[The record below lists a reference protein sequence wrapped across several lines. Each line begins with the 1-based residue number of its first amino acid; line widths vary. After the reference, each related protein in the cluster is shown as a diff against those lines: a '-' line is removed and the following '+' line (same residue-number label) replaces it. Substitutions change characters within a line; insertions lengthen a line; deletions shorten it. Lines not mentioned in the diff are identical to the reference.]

1 MNTATVVYVV
11 LGGLAASTV
20 LSLAMGRLLR
30 RLRLD
35 REATG
40 ERPETTV
47 VNVRDLDAESLE
59 RIWEQI
65 ASQARPPRQRSP
77 LICGPASPCDA
88 HDPETCSTTA
98 PCCPTCPYIKPE
110 TA

>member
-11 LGGLAASTV
+11 LGGLAASIV

-30 RLRLD
+30 R
-35 REATG
+35 

-65 ASQARPPRQRSP
+65 ASRTRPPRQRSP
-77 LICGPASPCDA
+77 LICGPASPCAA
-88 HDPETCSTTA
+88 HQPDDCRA
-98 PCCPTCPYIKPE
+98 VGACCPTCP
-110 TA
+110 TS